1 MSLLFMLNR
10 FRNFFQ
16 MASECGKCGCE
27 SLSWRLKLAVSLT
40 DEHTTSKDIV
50 LWEVYC
56 PLLCYLVVDFVQN
69 VAKQLLGDVDLR
81 TYEDRSQVHDQC
93 FEFIGTNAI
102 FKFQIR
108 HGDDQVR
115 FML

>member
-1 MSLLFMLNR
+1 M
-10 FRNFFQ
+10 
-16 MASECGKCGCE
+16 
-27 SLSWRLKLAVSLT
+27 SWRLKLAVSLT

-69 VAKQLLGDVDLR
+69 VARQLLCDVDLR

-93 FEFIGTNAI
+93 FEFIGTQFSSSKYGTAMTRSDSCFN
-102 FKFQIR
+102 
-108 HGDDQVR
+108 
-115 FML
+115 